1 MDEKSH
7 AILLLNLG
15 SPKELTKKSVRDY
28 LKVFLSDD
36 YVVDIPKII
45 QQLIVRLFILP
56 FRPKTTLHAY
66 SQIWRKDGSPLIVS
80 THKIAEKLSKKTN
93 SKVSVAM
100 RYEEPSIKDAL
111 IELREEGYKNITVVP
126 LYPHNAM
133 ATVITTQVEVM
144 KISKEYFQ
152 DANIK
157 FIEPFYDNPM
167 YIDAMVKSIKPYLEN
182 KNFEKIIFSYHGIPE
197 RQARKT
203 DKTGSHCFESE
214 DCCEQNN
221 LGSKDCYKSHT
232 VKASNQIAS
241 SLGLEND
248 AWEIAYQSRIG
259 PGWLKPFTDKRLASL
274 PGEGKK
280 SIAVVCP
287 SFISDCLETLEEIDI
302 RGRNTFI
309 DAGGEDMTYIPCLNE
324 TDLTIELIQDLVK
337 KVKNNFA

>member
-15 SPKELTKKSVRDY
+15 SPEELTKKSVRDY

-93 SKVSVAM
+93 SKVSAAM

-274 PGEGKK
+274 PREGKK